1 MSVKLYQLGSSS
13 ITTYYGGEKLNQK
26 MGYIVLTENGKII
39 VIDGGY
45 RDEAEEFL
53 KLIKSISA
61 NKPVISA
68 WFLTHL
74 HDDHIGLFEEII
86 KKYYSDVVIENIY
99 YNFPTREEL
108 QNHWQGAAI
117 PAYDTFFEHFERFK
131 DNVKIVQKGDA
142 FTIDG
147 VRFEVL
153 FVPINRYSESKN
165 INNTS
170 VVIRMETSEQSVLFL
185 ADLAEPAGGDFIKEV
200 NADKIKAD
208 IVQMA
213 HHGQCGVS
221 KAVYEKI
228 APSCCLWCAPDW
240 LWDNDIGKGF
250 NTHSFQTV
258 EVRRWMDELG
268 VKQHFVIKDG
278 TQVLDLPMD
287 FE

>member
-45 RDEAEEFL
+45 RDEAEDFL

-74 HDDHIGLFEEII
+74 HDDHIGLFKEVI
-86 KKYYSDVVIENIY
+86 KKYSSDVVIENIY

-108 QNHWQGAAI
+108 QNYWQGAVI
-117 PAYDTFFEHFERFK
+117 PTYDAFFENFEKFK
-131 DNVKIVQKGDA
+131 DNVKIAQKGDVFA
-142 FTIDG
+142 IDG

-170 VVIRMETSEQSVLFL
+170 IVIRMEINEQSVLFL

-200 NADKIKAD
+200 NDDKIKAD

-228 APSCCLWCAPDW
+228 APLCCLWCAPDW

-250 NTHSFQTV
+250 NTHGFQTV

>member
-26 MGYIVLTENGKII
+26 MGYIIITENGKII

-45 RDEAEEFL
+45 RDEAENFL

-61 NKPVISA
+61 DKPVISA

-74 HDDHIGLFEEII
+74 HDDHIGLFEEVI
-86 KKYYSDVVIENIY
+86 KKHSLDVVIENVY
-99 YNFPTREEL
+99 YNFPTRDEL
-108 QNHWQGAAI
+108 KTLWKGAVI
-117 PAYDTFFEHFERFK
+117 PTYDAFFENYEKFK
-131 DNVKIVQKGDA
+131 DKIKLVQKNDV
-142 FTIDG
+142 FEIDS

-170 VVIRMETSEQSVLFL
+170 IVIRMETGEQSVLFL

-221 KAVYEKI
+221 RAVYEKV
-228 APSCCLWCAPDW
+228 APLCCLWCAPDW

-250 NTHSFQTV
+250 NTHGFQTV

-278 TQVLDLPMD
+278 TQVLELPMD

>member
-26 MGYIVLTENGKII
+26 MGYIVLTESGKII

-45 RDEAEEFL
+45 RDEAEDFL
-53 KLIKSISA
+53 KLIKSISV

-117 PAYDTFFEHFERFK
+117 PTYDAFFGNSERFEE
-131 DNVKIVQKGDA
+131 NVKIVQKNDV
-142 FTIDG
+142 FEIDS

-153 FVPINRYSESKN
+153 FVPKNRYSESKN

-170 VVIRMETSEQSVLFL
+170 IVIRMETGKQSVLFL

-213 HHGQCGVS
+213 HHGQWGVS

-228 APSCCLWCAPDW
+228 APLCCLWCTPDW
-240 LWDNDIGKGF
+240 LWDNDIGEGF
-250 NTHSFQTV
+250 NTHGFQTV

-278 TQVLDLPMD
+278 TQILELPMN